1 MCKSLPVRC
10 QARCGMEYLLHLFV
24 LVAQPRVPYLLVHSQ
39 QVNKSTH
46 RRKRFRYS
54 RGAYH
59 HICLSPQLSLP
70 PPSISPFCSSLRVTS
85 TSHYPPQSP
94 SHRCDQNKNL
104 PFSFSK
110 LSKCSCERLSPDTHT
125 STTHKPTS
133 PGYTMAAVLFT
144 RHDLWSAP
152 GKSFVL
158 IVPVFRQ
165 LHTALRV

>member
-59 HICLSPQLSLP
+59 HICLSPQLSLHL
-70 PPSISPFCSSLRVTS
+70 SLLFVITS
-85 TSHYPPQSP
+85 NFHLPHYPPQSP
-94 SHRCDQNKNL
+94 SHRCDQNKDL

>member
-1 MCKSLPVRC
+1 MWYGVLTALVRVSGTATRPLPAC
-10 QARCGMEYLLHLFV
+10 TLSTGK
-24 LVAQPRVPYLLVHSQ
+24 
-39 QVNKSTH
+39 QVNAQAKTLQVFEEGIPSH
-46 RRKRFRYS
+46 
-54 RGAYH
+54 
-59 HICLSPQLSLP
+59 LSLP
-70 PPSISPFCSSLRVTS
+70 PQLFLSPSISPFCSSLRVTS